1 MVWRWTRLYATYIS
15 NIHVCPRSSKVYG
28 CFHLFSWGCMINRCF
43 CPRSA
48 IQRHGFHQLP
58 CMEFMIGSC
67 TQFMHENHQNV
78 MRCNDGL
85 RVPSTWYETKQ
96 TCQTNDEVRHQI
108 EQFLILRSFADFCAR
123 FAEFCARF
131 AWPPFHIF
139 SSFTHGSCK
148 LATCSHPVQG
158 HDGAAMLTDEPSNSK
173 PSPMKGLHMFAS
185 AHPARPFMIACHD
198 ESGTLAWGWCRMYVY
213 TLVTSASAR
222 ASFKG
227 MLVNSSSS
235 ENLNY
240 KPNMSHIV
248 LSIPKQFQKS
258 KSANKWKIMSLE
270 KKVLD
275 FLVVLVL
282 CSFAFFAYQNLIW
295 TRFCVP
301 KEGLGYISNLIYIYT
316 YTCIYKYT

>member
-1 MVWRWTRLYATYIS
+1 MLLSEKCYTVSWIS
-15 NIHVCPRSSKVYG
+15 
-28 CFHLFSWGCMINRCF
+28 
-43 CPRSA
+43 SA
-48 IQRHGFHQLP
+48 SMHGVHDW
-58 CMEFMIGSC
+58 
-67 TQFMHENHQNV
+67 FMHAIHAWKSPKCHAVQWWTARSIHMIWNKAN
-78 MRCNDGL
+78 L
-85 RVPSTWYETKQ
+85 SKK
-96 TCQTNDEVRHQI
+96 VRHQI
-108 EQFLILRSFADFCAR
+108 EQFLILRSFADLCAR

-148 LATCSHPVQG
+148 LETCSHPVQG

-173 PSPMKGLHMFAS
+173 PSPMKGLDMFAS

-248 LSIPKQFQKS
+248 PSIPKQFQRS

-301 KEGLGYISNLIYIYT
+301 KEGLGYIYIY
-316 YTCIYKYT
+316 